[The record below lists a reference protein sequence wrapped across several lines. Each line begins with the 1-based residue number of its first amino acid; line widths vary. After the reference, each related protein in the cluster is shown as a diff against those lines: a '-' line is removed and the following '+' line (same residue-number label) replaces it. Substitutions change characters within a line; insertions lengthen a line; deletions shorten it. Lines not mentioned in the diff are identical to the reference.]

1 MSMLRPRPSPA
12 RGIAPGPPAAIAGA
26 GRGKRF
32 VLLASQFNRA
42 ITLRLVRG
50 ATDVLRRSGA
60 SIARIRVVWVPGA
73 FELSVA
79 AALAAKRRPRPDA
92 ILALGALIR
101 GDTPQYEILAH
112 AVAHGLTHVSVNSG
126 IPVTFGVI
134 VAENVAQARARAGGV
149 KGNRGEEAALAA
161 LAMLQ

>member
-1 MSMLRPRPSPA
+1 MLRPRSSPA
-12 RGIAPGPPAAIAGA
+12 SGIAPGPSVPIAGA

-32 VLLASQFNRA
+32 VLLASQFNRPM
-42 ITLRLVRG
+42 TLRLVRG

-60 SIARIRVVWVPGA
+60 SASSIRVVWVPGA

-79 AALAAKRRPRPDA
+79 AALAVKRRPRPDA

-101 GDTPQYEILAH
+101 GDTPQYEVLAH
-112 AVAHGLTHVSVNSG
+112 AVAHGLTQVSVNSG

-134 VAENVAQARARAGGV
+134 VAENVAQARARAGGAH
-149 KGNRGEEAALAA
+149 GNRGEEAARAA
-161 LAMLQ
+161 LAMLR